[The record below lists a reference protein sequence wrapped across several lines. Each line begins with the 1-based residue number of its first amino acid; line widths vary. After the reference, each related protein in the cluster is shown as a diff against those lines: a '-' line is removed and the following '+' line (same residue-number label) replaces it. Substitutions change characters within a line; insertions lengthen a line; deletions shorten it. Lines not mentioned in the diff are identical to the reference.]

1 MISNIVKESKK
12 NKKTEARGEIGE
24 MAGNVIHGDVE
35 WKEESQ
41 TLKQMTVST
50 HNSHLP
56 MGGFFYYYYFSFLNR

>member
-1 MISNIVKESKK
+1 MVSNIVKESKK

-35 WKEESQ
+35 WKEEAQ

-50 HNSHLP
+50 HNSQLP
-56 MGGFFYYYYFSFLNR
+56 MDFVYFFIFVF

>member
-1 MISNIVKESKK
+1 MVSNTVKESKK

-35 WKEESQ
+35 WKEEAQ
-41 TLKQMTVST
+41 TLKQMTIST

-56 MGGFFYYYYFSFLNR
+56 MVCVFLVFWFF

>member
-1 MISNIVKESKK
+1 MVSHIVKETKK
-12 NKKTEARGEIGE
+12 NKTEARGEIGE

-35 WKEESQ
+35 WKEEAQ

-56 MGGFFYYYYFSFLNR
+56 MGFVFYFCFLNQ